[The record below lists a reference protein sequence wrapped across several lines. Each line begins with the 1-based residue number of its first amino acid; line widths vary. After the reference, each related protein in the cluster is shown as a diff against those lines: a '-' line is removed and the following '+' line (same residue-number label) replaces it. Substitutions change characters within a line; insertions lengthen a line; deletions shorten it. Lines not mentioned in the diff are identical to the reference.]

1 MNDDSELAMT
11 LYKKGFLIKVFF
23 VIYLSLLLTSCDSF
37 KGNSK
42 PKNLLLIAAE
52 SSELINRDEYNV
64 RLNAI
69 PSAINQ
75 GNLYYILSDIFFREK
90 ARNSVISI
98 SKNSHQD
105 YYDVVIIY
113 DDVSDDDSVS
123 GYRYDIK
130 IHQTDN
136 DVWEFIEIRQSW
148 RCWEGRGH
156 REFSSLP
163 CV

>member
-64 RLNAI
+64 RLN
-69 PSAINQ
+69 
-75 GNLYYILSDIFFREK
+75 LYLVLLTKRIYITFYPIFSLEK
-90 ARNSVISI
+90 
-98 SKNSHQD
+98 KP
-105 YYDVVIIY
+105 
-113 DDVSDDDSVS
+113 
-123 GYRYDIK
+123 
-130 IHQTDN
+130 
-136 DVWEFIEIRQSW
+136 EIA
-148 RCWEGRGH
+148 
-156 REFSSLP
+156 LYL
-163 CV
+163 